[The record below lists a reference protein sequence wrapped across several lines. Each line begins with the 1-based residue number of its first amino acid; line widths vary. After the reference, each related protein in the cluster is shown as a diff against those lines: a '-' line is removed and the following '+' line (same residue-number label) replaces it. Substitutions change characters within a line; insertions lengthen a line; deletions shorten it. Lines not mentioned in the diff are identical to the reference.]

1 MTKVED
7 IDVSNIS
14 DTDFIAAA
22 KEKIGEIQKNDKK
35 LLVKDTF
42 IKIFKYAGDY
52 AKLKSKD
59 IKAAAQSKRCE
70 CFGTDHKAYLAALQ
84 STVQEEEKAYEASS
98 VALFDELAI
107 SPEMFERSQQLHMQD
122 PSVQMELFNLGIKM
136 EQPAGSA
143 PADLARETVI
153 KLVMES
159 NDYAFEL
166 FKKEYTD
173 VMAKDPMIMPVLI
186 SAIAHDWVFKN
197 HNWTEE

>member
-7 IDVSNIS
+7 IDLTNI
-14 DTDFIAAA
+14 TDAEFVKQA
-22 KEKIGEIQKNDKK
+22 KEKIGEVQKNDKK

-52 AKLKSKD
+52 AKIKSKE
-59 IKAAAQSKRCE
+59 IKAAAQTKRCE
-70 CFGTDHKAYLAALQ
+70 HFGTDHKKYLAALQ
-84 STVQEEEKAYEASS
+84 ATVQEEEKAYEASS
-98 VALFDELAI
+98 VALFDELSI

-143 PADLARETVI
+143 PADLNREKVI
-153 KLVMES
+153 TLVTES

-166 FKKEYTD
+166 FKKEYTE
-173 VMAKDPMIMPVLI
+173 VM
-186 SAIAHDWVFKN
+186 
-197 HNWTEE
+197 